1 MKLIVEDR
9 LSEKI
14 VIVKEELDGID
25 IDYIGDLEDLLRKV
39 FLHEK
44 WGNLKVFL
52 DGGELTK
59 NNHEKPGVSQVYR
72 CPLRDKCFKREYF
85 FNKYGN
91 QWGKYDFFLWVSSKY
106 LEREETISCFLLKWI
121 EIALI

>member
-1 MKLIVEDR
+1 MKEIDFFCFSNFIFKENHVLLDEKILKLIVEDK

-14 VIVKEELDGID
+14 VIVKEELDGTD
-25 IDYIGDLEDLLRKV
+25 IDDIEDLEDLLKIV
-39 FLHEK
+39 FLHQK
-44 WGNLKVFL
+44 WRNLKVFL

-59 NNHEKPGVSQVYR
+59 NNHEKPGVLQAYR

-91 QWGKYDFFLWVSSKY
+91 Q
-106 LEREETISCFLLKWI
+106 
-121 EIALI
+121 